1 MIINFRSAL
10 DTITVFGSVGTTNY
24 DVTFTNLDGQ
34 QQGFI
39 RGIPAG
45 RLSAQIMDI
54 LRARAVQKHN
64 VIIRPRAAGIVFH
77 QLDDLDVQGV
87 ERVRPVTLL
96 AIENSW
102 GSFQAWLAT
111 RDAGDDN
118 QAKKAFRQRLCKALG
133 YDGTASG
140 ATRIPG
146 SFNYQPHFEPG
157 YPRVLI
163 TYSNS
168 GRIVTPAELE
178 QLGLVAPAENTETKA
193 AACPPPKL

>member
-45 RLSAQIMDI
+45 QLSAQIVDI
-54 LRARAVQKHN
+54 LRARSVQKHN
-64 VIIRPRAAGIVFH
+64 VIIRPRAAGIVFY
-77 QLDDLDVQGV
+77 QLDNLDAQGG

-96 AIENSW
+96 AIETSW

-118 QAKKAFRQRLCKALG
+118 AAKKAFQQRLCKALSC
-133 YDGTASG
+133 DHTASG

-146 SFNYQPHFEPG
+146 SFNYQPHFAPG

-168 GRIVTPAELE
+168 GRIVTAAELE
-178 QLGLVAPAENTETKA
+178 QLGLVAPAENTGTKA